1 MKSAQVNDKDNK
13 TDGIEFVSVAHK
25 SSATHTHGRTGRVS
39 DETRGVWVAPVW
51 VAPAWVARTIAAGEV
66 AEDAVKVASLLD
78 AVLDAF

>member
-39 DETRGVWVAPVW
+39 DETRGVWVAP
-51 VAPAWVARTIAAGEV
+51 AWVARTIAAGEV